1 MEVSICHPKI
11 GMAHM
16 LGFKHRIKFAC
27 LAPPSLQI
35 HPLWADIFF
44 GCSELEN
51 RTFVALRLFLSPSF
65 MGTV

>member
-1 MEVSICHPKI
+1 MDVSICHPKI
-11 GMAHM
+11 EMAHM

-27 LAPPSLQI
+27 LAPPSLQF

-44 GCSELEN
+44 VCSELRN
-51 RTFVALRLFLSPSF
+51 RVFVALTLLLSPSF